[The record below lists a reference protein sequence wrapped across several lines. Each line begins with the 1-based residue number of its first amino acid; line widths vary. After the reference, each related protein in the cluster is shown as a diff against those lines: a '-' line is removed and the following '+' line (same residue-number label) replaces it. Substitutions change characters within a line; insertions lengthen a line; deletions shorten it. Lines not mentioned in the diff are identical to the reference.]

1 MKAESQLG
9 VAPESHVHEDHATY
23 NQGYINLLK
32 ACWILTDIIAIHP
45 QRAHMGASNDRRAY
59 HIQRL
64 TQGATS
70 KLNNTLSTMTF
81 QLEDLLTCTLDI
93 WNLPPSTALTPRR
106 RNIGDQPELKWQ
118 TPYGE
123 ILFQKFAE
131 FRDDKLERSVEC
143 LVIIVIPS
151 EQFMNALSLNLIVQN
166 SMGQDLYKH
175 QSTCNDF
182 LYAKDL
188 PIRFFAQQD
197 ERLLDCILSSL
208 LFFEHSPNPLPMD
221 ASMIYSAALLGTCAG
236 AGQSLLDS
244 DFQSTTTNKDI
255 DALARS
261 RQEFQIQPTTH
272 TSSILQQIVDRIVE
286 YIKRCS
292 GGFPTDFDRMFWMQ
306 AHHCDWMLIYW
317 LGDTFEA
324 FSELFEAIGI
334 HSPDFHPV
342 SENCLIISSLLRDD
356 TEFPRKFLSVMNSKL
371 DWTLKNIDILL
382 VAIRSDNIT
391 LLNTAV
397 KKTEGIESTYLIE
410 AWRLAYT
417 QLKWDAMDALLSAP
431 NVDLFLFLHEALLWL
446 VETDRRD
453 KLQMFSDF
461 LRLSVS
467 SLANMDDSKPP
478 TYDRFNRYLYHRIA
492 HDCAEL
498 IYENSYDLELFLD
511 IVQRLG
517 VMYLTSPRGHIQ
529 LAIVPALASRK
540 FSPLKLLYEEGDVSS
555 SRSDISL
562 LMYDTLGLRYISLKN
577 TLLYHVS
584 SSYSLSPL
592 GVAIAFVSDLEIV
605 EYLCRT
611 DTFLTRLWFDET
623 LQNLHLTT
631 SIADARKQNCN
642 MKGIFYQLYT
652 GKEGKLRL
660 DKLDGPIHGENI
672 YRPVA
677 KIWQTTGRIIFEGDC
692 RHLYNIADVSSGL
705 TWQAIQNALYPAE
718 LKDAP
723 IPLATTWPEPLS
735 TQESWDHWRLKV
747 IEILE
752 KSWGTD

>member
-1 MKAESQLG
+1 
-9 VAPESHVHEDHATY
+9 
-23 NQGYINLLK
+23 
-32 ACWILTDIIAIHP
+32 
-45 QRAHMGASNDRRAY
+45 
-59 HIQRL
+59 
-64 TQGATS
+64 
-70 KLNNTLSTMTF
+70 
-81 QLEDLLTCTLDI
+81 
-93 WNLPPSTALTPRR
+93 
-106 RNIGDQPELKWQ
+106 
-118 TPYGE
+118 
-123 ILFQKFAE
+123 
-131 FRDDKLERSVEC
+131 
-143 LVIIVIPS
+143 
-151 EQFMNALSLNLIVQN
+151 
-166 SMGQDLYKH
+166 
-175 QSTCNDF
+175 
-182 LYAKDL
+182 
-188 PIRFFAQQD
+188 
-197 ERLLDCILSSL
+197 
-208 LFFEHSPNPLPMD
+208 
-221 ASMIYSAALLGTCAG
+221 MIYSAALLHTCIG
-236 AGQSLLDS
+236 ARKSLLDRT
-244 DFQSTTTNKDI
+244 FQSSTTNEDI
-255 DALARS
+255 ETLTRS
-261 RQEFQIQPTTH
+261 RQELQIQPTTH

-292 GGFPTDFDRMFWMQ
+292 GGFPTDSDRMFWMQ
-306 AHHCDWMLIYW
+306 VHHCNWILIYW
-317 LGDTFEA
+317 LCDTFEA

-334 HSPDFHPV
+334 RSPDFHPV
-342 SENCLIISSLLRDD
+342 SKNCFIISSLLRDD
-356 TEFPRKFLSVMNSKL
+356 TEFPRKFLSVMNLKL

-397 KKTEGIESTYLIE
+397 KNTEGVESTDLIK

-446 VETDRRD
+446 VETHRWD
-453 KLQMFSDF
+453 KLQTFSDF

-467 SLANMDDSKPP
+467 SLANMDNSKPP
-478 TYDRFNRYLYHRIA
+478 IYDRFNRYLYHRIA
-492 HDCAEL
+492 HNCAEL
-498 IYENSYDLELFLD
+498 IYENLHDLELFLD
-511 IVQRLG
+511 IVRRLG

-529 LAIVPALASRK
+529 LAILPALASRK
-540 FSPLKLLYEEGDVSS
+540 FSPLKLLYEEDDVSS
-555 SRSDISL
+555 SQSDISL

-660 DKLDGPIHGENI
+660 DELDGPIHGEKI

-747 IEILE
+747 IDILE
-752 KSWGTD
+752 KAWGTD